1 MFLVQTEMS
10 AISLPTLSLNALL
23 LIIIGVWGK
32 EMAGSLDETKVCID
46 NYINLLF
53 IRRKIAFKYMILCA
67 LGLIA
72 ITLSFVGEL
81 TYNII
86 CSA

>member
-1 MFLVQTEMS
+1 MPCCQLGM
-10 AISLPTLSLNALL
+10 
-23 LIIIGVWGK
+23 WGK
-32 EMAGSLDETKVCID
+32 EMAGSLDETNVCID
-46 NYINLLF
+46 NNNNLIF
-53 IRRKIAFKYMILCA
+53 IRHKIEFKYMILCA

-86 CSA
+86 CLA